1 MNFSI
6 QRYEDI
12 EKKIDQIKEE
22 ISSIS
27 FSSGETR
34 LVEEKK
40 KNKILRLAGR
50 QEALLW
56 VMGRKVI

>member
-27 FSSGETR
+27 FSNGDTDKI
-34 LVEEKK
+34 EEKK